1 MEVWPTEPRDR
12 GDLTIMASNSTAASV
27 VSEVRSLLTARDK
40 PVLMPAV
47 DSDFDDRPARR
58 HRYEEPV
65 ASRLR
70 REIVLIAEAVSAAV
84 PNSAAADLSARQ
96 QSGTRG
102 REFRKAHCGELR
114 G

>member
-1 MEVWPTEPRDR
+1 
-12 GDLTIMASNSTAASV
+12 MASNSTAASV

-40 PVLMPAV
+40 PVLMHAA

-70 REIVLIAEAVSAAV
+70 REIVLIAEAVSAAL
-84 PNSAAADLSARQ
+84 PQFNS
-96 QSGTRG
+96 
-102 REFRKAHCGELR
+102 H
-114 G
+114 